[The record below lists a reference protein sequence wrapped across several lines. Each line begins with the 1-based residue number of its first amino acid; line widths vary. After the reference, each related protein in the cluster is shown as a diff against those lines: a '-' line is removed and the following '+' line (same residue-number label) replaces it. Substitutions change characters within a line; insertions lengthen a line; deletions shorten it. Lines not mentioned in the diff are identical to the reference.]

1 MSRADGGLPGFPP
14 RAVGLSPLRSVEDP
28 RMAYRVLATI
38 FVIGALLS
46 LLLSVVPGTAD
57 GLRAVDRVAGVIMLV
72 VAGVVWRWGD
82 RLPGGLALDMAVVL
96 AIVVAVWGT
105 LEVPTAA
112 GQMLIGLGLVIIG
125 VFIGYFRPLRRVFFH
140 LALMVVGYLAA
151 LLINRQTNTAVDG
164 VIVCLVVVG
173 VTLMVSRLARA
184 LRALALRDS
193 LTGVLN
199 RRGLDLVAV
208 PLAAATARSGQPVT
222 VGLIDIDSFKAY
234 NDEHGH
240 LAGDEAL
247 VAIVDAWRQALRSSD
262 ILARYGGDEFAL
274 VLPGMRVQDAEDLA
288 ARLGGAHAIRWTA
301 GFVEWTPQEDLY
313 AALGRADTL
322 MFERKPKRT
331 S

>member
-1 MSRADGGLPGFPP
+1 MT
-14 RAVGLSPLRSVEDP
+14 PLRSVEDP
-28 RMAYRVLATI
+28 RMAYRVLTTI
-38 FVIGALLS
+38 FVIGAVLA

-57 GLRAVDRVAGVIMLV
+57 DLRSVDRVAGVLMLV

-82 RLPGGLALDMAVVL
+82 RLPGGLALDLAVVL
-96 AIVVAVWGT
+96 AIAVAVVGT
-105 LEVPTAA
+105 LAVPTAA
-112 GQMLIGLGLVIIG
+112 GQVLIGLGLVIIG
-125 VFIGYFRPLRRVFFH
+125 VFIGYFRPLRRVVLH
-140 LALMVVGYLAA
+140 LTLLVVGYLAA
-151 LLINRQTNTAVDG
+151 LLVNRQTDTAVDG

-199 RRGLDLVAV
+199 RRGLDLVAGPV
-208 PLAAATARSGQPVT
+208 AAATARSGQPVT

-240 LAGDEAL
+240 LAGDTAL
-247 VAIVDAWRQALRSSD
+247 VALVDAWRRELRTSD
-262 ILARYGGDEFAL
+262 VLARYGGDEFAL
-274 VLPGMRVQDAEDLA
+274 VLPGMRVQDAEELA
-288 ARLGGAHAIRWTA
+288 ARLGAAHGIRWTA